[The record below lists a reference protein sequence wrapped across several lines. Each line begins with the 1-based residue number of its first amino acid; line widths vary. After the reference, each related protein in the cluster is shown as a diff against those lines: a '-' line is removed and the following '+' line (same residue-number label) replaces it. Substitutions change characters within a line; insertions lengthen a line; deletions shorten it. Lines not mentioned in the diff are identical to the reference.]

1 MNTEKPEWLSTRCIL
16 QKDSSPEEWLITFKK
31 RKIHRNVVETT
42 VSSFH
47 FSKSMSRRHLS
58 VSPPQW
64 WVKWHGGLPG
74 NESVNGEHHFWVGT
88 FKRESTWQLAANFN
102 QVPVDGSDTMEEIQ
116 IPKSLCGEKPPC
128 KHQHLPWT
136 WARIK
141 ILLWWNSLLF

>member
-1 MNTEKPEWLSTRCIL
+1 MNIEKPEWLSTRCIL

-31 RKIHRNVVETT
+31 RKIHRNAIETT

-47 FSKSMSRRHLS
+47 FSKSMSRIHFS

-88 FKRESTWQLAANFN
+88 FKREGTWQLAANFN
-102 QVPVDGSDTMEEIQ
+102 QVPVDGSDTSW
-116 IPKSLCGEKPPC
+116 KKLRSLNRCVEKNRLVNISTCLGHEQELKFYCGE
-128 KHQHLPWT
+128 
-136 WARIK
+136 
-141 ILLWWNSLLF
+141 LLYS